1 MMKTTIQEVSNENVM
16 DILKLQINEKQK
28 AYIETT
34 EQCLKDAKEC
44 KYYRPVGLYSD
55 DTLVGFAM
63 YGFFPGEGENGRVW
77 LDRFFIDAEHQ
88 GFGLGNILLEALI
101 KRLIEEYD
109 CPEIYLSIVEDNQ
122 AALHLYKK
130 YGFAFNGE
138 SDYNNEK
145 VMVKKV

>member
-1 MMKTTIQEVSNENVM
+1 MKTTIHEVSNENVM

-34 EQCLKDAKEC
+34 EQCLNDAKEC

-101 KRLIEEYD
+101 KRLIKEYD

-122 AALHLYKK
+122 AALHLYRKF
-130 YGFAFNGE
+130 GFAFNGE

>member
-1 MMKTTIQEVSNENVM
+1 MKTTINEVSNENVA
-16 DILKLQINEKQK
+16 DILKLRINEEQK
-28 AYIETT
+28 TYIETT

-44 KYYRPVGLYSD
+44 KYYRPVGLYLD

-122 AALHLYKK
+122 AALHLYRKF
-130 YGFAFNGE
+130 GFAFNGE